1 VKPGEIARSV
11 SRGAFYLAI
20 EKGAG
25 ALSGFAYVALLMRWL
40 GPTKYGIITLATSF
54 AGLAATFTGNFE
66 VFLERFAAEYQAS
79 GDLHALRRALSLS
92 LALKLALGLAAS
104 IVLWAMTPFLARQF
118 GVPELL
124 VLLPVLTLT
133 VAFDGF
139 ATAGRSTL
147 FGLQNFRW
155 MSAISVLFHI
165 AKTVMVGLLWYTKHG
180 LPALAVGLTT
190 LAVTQG
196 VGTTLVALW
205 VLHRRMPGAA
215 PDERTPVLKPMLAY
229 CVPMLGARVTFMSGQ
244 NLSKVVLG
252 KLFDVA
258 QLGYFTFAFQT
269 IERMVELF
277 HTLPSVLLPSLTHMV
292 ARRERDR
299 LRHVFGQAQRLIQV
313 AAILLSFG
321 LFTFAREIT
330 LLLGSPL
337 FLLSVPA
344 LRVLALVPAVRTAQ
358 QPLMMLF
365 QALRHPGTVLRLA
378 LVKFVGEFGS
388 YFLLVPSLGVLG
400 AAWSN
405 VVGAAAAYAAASVL
419 MARALPEGAAERTRA
434 ALTGLAILA
443 ALIGLVLLT
452 GLLPLVPGLVL
463 RITLVPV
470 AVIAV
475 CLSGLVVRYDLE
487 KLQGLPIASPALSRA
502 RDRALRVAGRHLRSH
517 A

>member
-1 VKPGEIARSV
+1 MKPGEIARSV

-40 GPTKYGIITLATSF
+40 GPTKYGIITLATSM
-54 AGLAATFTGNFE
+54 AGLASTFTGNFE
-66 VFLERFAAEYQAS
+66 VFLERFAAEYEAS
-79 GDLHALRRALSLS
+79 GDLRALRRALSLS
-92 LALKLALGLAAS
+92 LAFKLGLGLVAS
-104 IVLWAMTPFLARQF
+104 IVLWSITPYLARQF

-124 VLLPVLTLT
+124 VLLPVLALT
-133 VAFDGF
+133 VTFDGF

-147 FGLQNFRW
+147 FGMQNYRW
-155 MSAISVLFHI
+155 MSAISVFFHVT
-165 AKTVMVGLLWYTKHG
+165 KTVMVGLLWYTKHG

-205 VLHRRMPGAA
+205 LLQRRTRGTPAG
-215 PDERTPVLKPMLAY
+215 PPTPVLRPMLAY
-229 CVPMLGARVTFMSGQ
+229 CIPLLGARVTFMSGQ
-244 NLSKVVLG
+244 NLSKIVLG

-269 IERMVELF
+269 IERVVELVY
-277 HTLPSVLLPSLTHMV
+277 TLPSALLPSLTHMV
-292 ARRERDR
+292 ARQERDR

-313 AAILLSFG
+313 AAVLLSFG

-358 QPLMMLF
+358 QPLTMLF
-365 QALRHPGTVLRLA
+365 QALRQPGTVLRLA

-388 YFLLVPSLGVLG
+388 YFMLVPTLGVLG

-405 VVGAAAAYAAASVL
+405 VVGAALAYAVATVL
-419 MARALPEGAAERTRA
+419 MARALPEGAAGRMRA
-434 ALTGLAILA
+434 TLTSLAILA
-443 ALIGLVLLT
+443 ALVGVVLLS
-452 GLLPLVPGLVL
+452 GLLPPVPGLAL
-463 RITLVPV
+463 RIALVPV
-470 AVIAV
+470 AVLAV
-475 CLSGLVVRYDLE
+475 CGSGLVVRYDLE

-502 RDRALRVAGRHLRSH
+502 RDRALLLAGRFLRSH